1 MELLVC
7 FLLDLQHPSNWQK
20 QFNQFLSFLYH
31 SSKWEDIAKNTTDPR
46 HWVFENFVEFFK
58 GDQRKSWS
66 NFVLVLFGK
75 GREICITSMTSPNR
89 VKWNCFCWFAN
100 SRRGCVNSTNSTR
113 RWTDVQGKAMI
124 GLVFD
129 KIKNYFNH
137 IFFITIIII
146 PRKNIIFFWS
156 CLLHFQHP
164 RINDESFFYA
174 KAGMGCNSC
183 TEQSIESF
191 H

>member
-1 MELLVC
+1 MGRHC
-7 FLLDLQHPSNWQK
+7 QRHYGPK
-20 QFNQFLSFLYH
+20 ALSL
-31 SSKWEDIAKNTTDPR
+31 WE
-46 HWVFENFVEFFK
+46 
-58 GDQRKSWS
+58 RKSWS

-113 RWTDVQGKAMI
+113 RWTDVQGKAMV

-129 KIKNYFNH
+129 KIKNHFNH

-164 RINDESFFYA
+164 RINDESSFYA